1 MQNRGAI
8 RLLAILLALVS
19 IYQLSFTFITRNIE
33 KNAEEYAQGD
43 ITKERAYLDSLS
55 GETVY
60 NFLGLKKF
68 TYKDCKEREINLG
81 LDLKGGMNVTLE
93 VSVADVIKSLSGY
106 SKDSTFVA
114 ALKRAKELQKDS
126 QEDFVN
132 LFGQAFTEID
142 PNARMAAIFATLD
155 LKDKVNFNSTNE
167 EVLKVIRKEA
177 ENAIDVSF
185 NVLRSRID
193 KFGVTQP
200 NIQRLE
206 TSGRILVELPGVKEP
221 ERVRKLLQGTASLEF
236 WETYKLPEV
245 YQFLLDANNKIK
257 EMEAGSS
264 DEEFEKALGE
274 NTESNE
280 DKNLLA
286 ETTPEAPVAE
296 LTEEL
301 TDSTLQ
307 DSLKGPS
314 LLEQLESDSAAVDT
328 TGMDYEQRLKDF
340 PLFSILIPA
349 TTQDGN
355 LVDGAALG
363 YAHKK
368 DTAKV
373 NAYFRLKQVAS
384 LKPRDLMLRWT
395 FKAVDKAENYFQLI
409 ALKVTS
415 RDGRAPL
422 SGDVITNARAEFG
435 NNQATAQVSMTMN
448 SEGAK
453 AWARLTKE
461 NIKREVAIV
470 LDDYVYSYPTVQ
482 GEIKGG
488 NSQITGN
495 FTIAEA
501 QDLANVLKSGKLP
514 APARIIEEA
523 IVGPSLGHEA
533 INSGLWSFLIAFII
547 VLIYMIFYY
556 NRAGVVADI
565 ALLANIFFIMGVLA
579 SLGAV
584 LTLPGIAGIV
594 LTIGMSVDANVLIF
608 ERIRE
613 ELTAG
618 KGLKLAIK
626 DGYNNAYSAIIDAN
640 ITTLLTAIVLVYFG
654 KGPIQGFATT
664 LIIGILTSLFSAIF
678 ITRLT
683 FLQLLNR
690 EMTINFATKWTAN
703 AFKNLKIQFITKR
716 KTFYIISSILILISV
731 VSLVSRGLNYGVDFL
746 GGRTYVVRFDHDVNT
761 TDIQDKLKEEY
772 GQAPEVKVFGADNQ
786 VKITTKY
793 LIDFTSLNDPEID
806 LNSIYTDLRGYLGQ
820 DVSFETFEGMVERTE
835 FDVDDVVE
843 MKLYKGLHSD
853 LGDTGFAQFISDQ
866 DNKTVGRMSSQKVG
880 PTIADDIKTSAV
892 LAILFSLIII
902 FIYLVIRFRYWQF
915 GLGAVAAL
923 IHDALIVL
931 GVFSL
936 FYGILPF
943 SLEIDQAFIAA
954 ILTVVGYSI
963 NDTVVVFDRI
973 REYFVLHP
981 KRDREDVYNAALN
994 STISRTVNT
1003 SLTTFVVLLTIFL
1016 FGGETIRG
1024 FVFALMIGIIVGTY
1038 SSLFIATPVAYDTI
1052 KKGLKKV
1059 DATVK
1064 K

>member
-8 RLLAILLALVS
+8 RLLGVLLALVS
-19 IYQLSFTFITRNIE
+19 IYQLSFTFVARNVE
-33 KNAEEYAQGD
+33 KDAEQYAQGD
-43 ITKERAYLDSLS
+43 VAKERAYLDSLS

-60 NFLGLKKF
+60 NFIGLKKF
-68 TYKDCKEREINLG
+68 SYKDCKEREINLG

-93 VSVADVIKSLSGY
+93 VSVVDVIKSLSGY

-114 ALKRAKELQKDS
+114 AVKRAKELQKDS
-126 QEDFVN
+126 QDDFVT

-142 PNARMAAIFATLD
+142 PNARLAAVFATLD

-167 EVLKVIRKEA
+167 EVLDVIRKET

-193 KFGVTQP
+193 KFGVAQP

-257 EMEAGSS
+257 EMEEGSTV
-264 DEEFEKALGE
+264 EEFEKAVEETTQGDEELVAE
-274 NTESNE
+274 APAEVEEDAATNE
-280 DKNLLA
+280 D
-286 ETTPEAPVAE
+286 
-296 LTEEL
+296 
-301 TDSTLQ
+301 
-307 DSLKGPS
+307 SLSEPS
-314 LLEQLESDSAAVDT
+314 LIDQLESDSLASDS
-328 TGMDYEQRLKDF
+328 TGFDYEQRLKDF
-340 PLFSILIPA
+340 PLFSVLVPA
-349 TTQDGN
+349 TSQDGQ
-355 LVDGAALG
+355 LMPTAALG

-368 DTAKV
+368 DTGKV
-373 NAYFRLKQVAS
+373 NAYFRLKQVAAMQ
-384 LKPRDLMLRWT
+384 PRDLMLRWT
-395 FKAVDKAENYFQLI
+395 FKPVDEAGNYFQLI

-415 RDGRAPL
+415 RDNRAPL
-422 SGDVITNARAEFG
+422 SGDAITNARAEFG
-435 NNQATAQVSMTMN
+435 QSQANSQVSMTMN
-448 SEGAK
+448 AEGAK
-453 AWARLTKE
+453 TWARLTRE
-461 NIKREVAIV
+461 NVQREIAIV

-488 NSQITGN
+488 SSQITGN
-495 FTIAEA
+495 FSVSEA

-523 IVGPSLGHEA
+523 IVGPSLGQEA

-547 VLIYMIFYY
+547 VLVYMMFYY
-556 NRAGVVADI
+556 NRAGVVANI

-613 ELTAG
+613 ELRSG

-626 DGYNNAYSAIIDAN
+626 DGYNNAYSAIVDAN

-654 KGPIQGFATT
+654 QGPIQGFATT

-690 EMTINFATKWTAN
+690 EMSISFATNITDN
-703 AFKNLKIQFITKR
+703 AFKNLNVSFIPKR
-716 KTFYIISSILILISV
+716 KTFYMISGVIILLGV
-731 VSLVSRGLNYGVDFL
+731 VSLAIRGLNYGVDFL
-746 GGRTYVVRFDHDVNT
+746 GGRTYVVRFEQPVNT
-761 TDIQDKLKEEY
+761 TDLQESLKTVY
-772 GQAPEVKVFGADNQ
+772 GEAPEVKVFGADNQ
-786 VKITTKY
+786 VKVTTKH
-793 LIDFTSLNDPEID
+793 LIDFNSLDDDAID
-806 LNSIYTDLRGYLGQ
+806 LNGIYSDLSEFLNGM
-820 DVSFETFEGMVERTE
+820 SFEEFKTKAERTE

-843 MKLYKGLHSD
+843 MKLYQGVKQALDGVSY
-853 LGDTGFAQFISDQ
+853 AEFISDQ
-866 DNKTVGRMSSQKVG
+866 EDKTVGRMSSQKVG
-880 PTIADDIKTSAV
+880 PTIADDIKSSAV
-892 LAILFSLIII
+892 WAILISLIII

-923 IHDALIVL
+923 VHDSLIVL
-931 GVFSL
+931 GIFSM

-973 REYFVLHP
+973 REFLNLHP
-981 KRDREDVYNAALN
+981 KREREGVYNEALN

-1003 SLTTFVVLLTIFL
+1003 SLTTFVVLLTIFI

-1024 FVFALMIGIIVGTY
+1024 FVFALMVGVIVGTY
-1038 SSLFIATPVAYDTI
+1038 SSLFIATPVAFDTI
-1052 KKGLKKV
+1052 QRGEKKKGVAAPTAKK
-1059 DATVK
+1059 K
-1064 K
+1064 